1 MAAAAALGTSEIC
14 LTAAHEGG
22 FALWPSKATPYSVAA
37 SSWRGGKGDV
47 LREFVDSAN
56 KWGIKI
62 CYYLNVQCTHYS
74 TRVEGLGPEAFIE
87 REVGMLTEVLT
98 SYGPVNRFWFDGTID
113 LPKGTNE
120 TALWARVYDTIRTLS
135 PPTLISAY
143 RGDVCATTG
152 SLLTRA
158 GPSPNS
164 SDLSLCAAP
173 AEGGGAFQP
182 SEMHGITA
190 QMGPDG
196 NTDDVPTY
204 WFWHPWA
211 CAGNVSGCPWVG
223 HTNASRIFDS
233 YIQTVGHGAVLNF
246 NCPAERTGRMNASLA
261 AAMAEA
267 GAALNATFRAPPL
280 AALAPASTP
289 CGAPLVLELP
299 GGGGQP
305 FDYVVTME
313 DLRFGQ
319 RVANYSFDY
328 QAVGS
333 DAWEVLVPPVW
344 ANKTPPASPVG
355 DRPDGHDPR
364 DQYIGRKRIDVPVAA
379 TGNGTVRVAR
389 VRFNCLRAMED
400 PVYLKSVELRA
411 RQVPWEPATWR
422 GE

>member
-1 MAAAAALGTSEIC
+1 MENAAALGTSEIC

-22 FALWPSKATPYSVAA
+22 FALWPSNATPYSVAA

-47 LREFVDSAN
+47 LREFADAAQ
-56 KWGIKI
+56 KWGIRI
-62 CYYLNVQCTHYS
+62 CYYLNVQCNHYS
-74 TRVEGLGPEAFIE
+74 TKVENLAPKAFIE
-87 REVGMLTEVLT
+87 REIGMLKEVLT
-98 SYGPVNRFWFDGTID
+98 RYGPVNRFWFDGTAD
-113 LPKGTNE
+113 LPKGTNATE
-120 TALWARVYDTIRTLS
+120 LWTRVYDTIRTLS
-135 PPTLISAY
+135 PPTIISAY

-158 GPSPNS
+158 GPAPNT
-164 SDLSLCAAP
+164 SDVSLCTAP
-173 AEGGGAFQP
+173 KEGGEVFQP

-196 NTDDVPTY
+196 NSDETPTY

-211 CAGNVSGCPWVG
+211 CAKNISGCPWVG

-280 AALAPASTP
+280 AGLGPASTP
-289 CGAPLVLELP
+289 CGTPLELDLP

-319 RVANYSFDY
+319 RVANYTFEY

-333 DAWEVLVPPVW
+333 AVWEVLVPPVW
-344 ANKTPPASPVG
+344 ANKTPPGVG

-364 DQYIGRKRIDVPVAA
+364 DQYIGRKRIDTPIAP
-379 TGNGTVRVAR
+379 TGNGTVKVAR
-389 VRFNCLRAMED
+389 VRFNCIRAMED
-400 PVYLKSVELRA
+400 PVYLKSVELRQ
-411 RQVPWEPATWR
+411 RKVSW
-422 GE
+422 G

>member
-1 MAAAAALGTSEIC
+1 MWHAPSPRAHIALHTHTRARFFSDGTS
-14 LTAAHEGG
+14 
-22 FALWPSKATPYSVAA
+22 
-37 SSWRGGKGDV
+37 
-47 LREFVDSAN
+47 
-56 KWGIKI
+56 
-62 CYYLNVQCTHYS
+62 
-74 TRVEGLGPEAFIE
+74 
-87 REVGMLTEVLT
+87 
-98 SYGPVNRFWFDGTID
+98 D
-113 LPKGTNE
+113 LPKGTNATE
-120 TALWARVYDTIRTLS
+120 LWARVYSTIRTLS

-152 SLLTRA
+152 SLLTRG
-158 GPSPNS
+158 GPTPNS
-164 SDLSLCAAP
+164 SDVGTCALP
-173 AEGGGAFQP
+173 REGGDVFQP

-211 CAGNVSGCPWVG
+211 CARNISGCPWVG

-261 AAMAEA
+261 AVMAEA

-280 AALAPASTP
+280 AGAGPVSTP
-289 CGAPLVLELP
+289 CGTPLEFDFPGLP
-299 GGGGQP
+299 AP

-319 RVANYSFDY
+319 RVANYSFEF

-333 DAWEVLVPPVW
+333 DVWEVLVPPVI
-344 ANKTPPASPVG
+344 ANKTPPAGVG

-364 DQYIGRKRIDVPVAA
+364 DQYLGRKRIDVPIVP
-379 TGNGTVRVAR
+379 TGGGAVQVAR
-389 VRFNCLRAMED
+389 VRFNCIRAMED
-400 PVYLKSVELRA
+400 PVYLKSVELRQ
-411 RQVPWEPATWR
+411 RRVPWEGTGAAR
-422 GE
+422 GGGGGGGGGQP